1 MQMTA
6 AEIYESVT
14 NGGTSDFADLVTVL
28 NENKPWCLIGGLAVN
43 CYVEPVYTVDVDL
56 VVVAANL
63 PQIEAALVTPFEHS
77 TNAQRSSSKL
87 NIQFTTDSRYQDF
100 LAKAA
105 EREVLGLYIPV
116 TSLEDIIR
124 GKVWAWQDATPQ
136 LSKRKKDELDHPN
149 RRSVSTAAVS
159 SSQANRGATMRSVS
173 HAVAGVLIVAALI
186 LARSPSCFAQADPA
200 SEPAVLAVAK
210 VLPAVVNINTERVV
224 RRTVRDPFEDV
235 YAQFF
240 GYNRIRPR
248 QIRQTLQ
255 SLGSGFIIDP
265 GGYIVTNQHV
275 VERAA
280 DLKIHVTTNDGK
292 TYNAHYIAGDDK
304 TDLAFIK
311 IDAQSAFPFISLDNI
326 SPNLLGQTVIV
337 VGNAVGYGSSISR
350 GVLSAVKRN
359 ITVDDTEY
367 KDLVQTDAA
376 INPGNSGGP
385 VIDVSGRLVGIASA
399 KMAFTPQ
406 GVPTQGLG
414 FAIPAQ
420 VVRESVNRF
429 KKTARIQPTTKTVP
443 VTEETSTSNAEKL
456 FGMQLQNLSQELSN
470 ALGYAKGRGVL
481 IAAVEPGSPADEAGA
496 ERGLV
501 IYRVGKY
508 DVSSVKEVEEL
519 LRSVDSGADVE
530 FAVGVIGA
538 DGKNRQL
545 ANVSLKAR

>member
-1 MQMTA
+1 M
-6 AEIYESVT
+6 
-14 NGGTSDFADLVTVL
+14 
-28 NENKPWCLIGGLAVN
+28 LAMS
-43 CYVEPVYTVDVDL
+43 
-56 VVVAANL
+56 A
-63 PQIEAALVTPFEHS
+63 
-77 TNAQRSSSKL
+77 
-87 NIQFTTDSRYQDF
+87 
-100 LAKAA
+100 
-105 EREVLGLYIPV
+105 
-116 TSLEDIIR
+116 
-124 GKVWAWQDATPQ
+124 
-136 LSKRKKDELDHPN
+136 
-149 RRSVSTAAVS
+149 
-159 SSQANRGATMRSVS
+159 
-173 HAVAGVLIVAALI
+173 
-186 LARSPSCFAQADPA
+186 SCFAQAEPA

-240 GYNRIRPR
+240 GYDRIRPR

-265 GGYIVTNQHV
+265 AGYIVTNQHV

-311 IDAQSAFPFISLDNI
+311 IDAQTAFPFINLDNI

-359 ITVDDTEY
+359 ITVDETEY

-385 VIDVSGRLVGIASA
+385 VIDISGRLVGIASA

-414 FAIPAQ
+414 FAIPAE
-420 VVRESVNRF
+420 VVRDGVNRF
-429 KKTARIQPTTKTVP
+429 RKTARIQPTTKTAP
-443 VTEETSTSNAEKL
+443 ATNETSISRAEKL
-456 FGMQLQNLSQELSN
+456 FGIQLQNLSQELSD
-470 ALGYAKGRGVL
+470 ALGYAPGRGVL
-481 IAAVEPGSPADEAGA
+481 IAAVEPDSPAEEAGI

-501 IYRVGKY
+501 IYRTGKSE
-508 DVSSVKEVEEL
+508 VNSVKQVEEL
-519 LRSVDSGADVE
+519 LQSVDSGADVE
-530 FAVGVIGA
+530 FTVGVIGA
-538 DGKNRQL
+538 EGQSRQL
-545 ANVSLKAR
+545 VKVSFKAR